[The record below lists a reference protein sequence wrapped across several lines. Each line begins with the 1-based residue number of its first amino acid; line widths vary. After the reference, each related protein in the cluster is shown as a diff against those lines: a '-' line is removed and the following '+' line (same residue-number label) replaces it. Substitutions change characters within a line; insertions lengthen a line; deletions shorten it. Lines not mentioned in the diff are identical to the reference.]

1 MLNSGST
8 AKPYEPYGY
17 KIPILIN
24 GNTTN
29 IYIGDNPLRKSLD
42 GTAYDT
48 LDSDG
53 TLTQRVDSDGSVLA
67 TPVVTQITMPTFTVT
82 AGANTFDVDTTVQP
96 SEVSLSYTGWH
107 NATVKEWNGS
117 QWNE

>member
-1 MLNSGST
+1 MVSEGSGSV
-8 AKPYEPYGY
+8 PYEPYGI

-24 GNTTN
+24 ETITN

-48 LDSDG
+48 LAADG

-67 TPVVTQITMPTFTVT
+67 TPIVTQITMPTFTL
-82 AGANTFDVDTTVQP
+82 ADGANTVSVDTTVQP
-96 SEVSLSYTGWH
+96 SEMAMTYRGWH
-107 NATVKEWNGS
+107 DASVKEWDGS